1 MMRVNLTVVILSY
14 NEEINIKQSL
24 SNVCDWAAYIY
35 VLDSGSKD
43 KTCDLAREYGAE
55 VFSRKFDTYAKQRN
69 YAIKE
74 LPIKTEWMLFLD
86 ADEFL
91 LDELKDEI
99 SDTIINGNH
108 YDGFYLKRR
117 FYFMDKWIKYG
128 GYYPTWILRLFKHK
142 LASCD
147 RDMNEHIIVNGK
159 VGHLRND
166 FVDNNK
172 KGITDWIEKHNKYA
186 TFEARELM
194 KNINNP
200 EVTDKLA
207 NLFGTQVERKRW
219 IRERIWN
226 RLLPP
231 LIRPF
236 LYYLYRYFLRLGF
249 LDGKVGFIY
258 HTLHGLFYRLLIDVK
273 FIEMKYKEKNKK

>member
-1 MMRVNLTVVILSY
+1 MKPIKTDLTVVILTF
-14 NEEINIKQSL
+14 NEEVNIKQSL
-24 SNVCDWAAYIY
+24 SNVCDWATYVY
-35 VLDSGSKD
+35 VLDSGSED
-43 KTCDLAREYGAE
+43 KTCEIAREYGAE
-55 VFSRKFDTYAKQRN
+55 VFYRKFDTYAKQRN
-69 YAIKE
+69 YAIQE
-74 LPIKTEWMLFLD
+74 LPIRTDWMLFLD

-91 LDELKDEI
+91 FDELKDEI
-99 SDTIINGNH
+99 SDTIINSHH
-108 YDGFYLKRR
+108 YEGFYLKRR
-117 FYFMDKWIKYG
+117 FYFMGKWIKYG

-147 RDMNEHIIVNGK
+147 RDMNEHIIVNGR
-159 VGHLRND
+159 VGHLKND

-219 IRERIWN
+219 IRGKIWN

-258 HTLHGLFYRLLIDVK
+258 HTLHGLFYRLLIDAK
-273 FIEMKYKEKNKK
+273 FIEMKHKKKK

>member
-1 MMRVNLTVVILSY
+1 
-14 NEEINIKQSL
+14 
-24 SNVCDWAAYIY
+24 
-35 VLDSGSKD
+35 
-43 KTCDLAREYGAE
+43 
-55 VFSRKFDTYAKQRN
+55 
-69 YAIKE
+69 
-74 LPIKTEWMLFLD
+74 
-86 ADEFL
+86 
-91 LDELKDEI
+91 
-99 SDTIINGNH
+99 
-108 YDGFYLKRR
+108 
-117 FYFMDKWIKYG
+117 MDKWIKYG

-147 RDMNEHIIVNGK
+147 RDMNEHIIVNGR

-200 EVTDKLA
+200 EVTDELA

-219 IRERIWN
+219 IREKIWN